1 MKMKPHHKTKLLVA
15 LRGHAVRVEEM
26 ERVTDYTHSW
36 RKVQNIKGQSAR
48 KWRVGGVSG
57 RNELPCLCRQ
67 RFAKPPTLKT

>member
-48 KWRVGGVSG
+48 KKGPDARIETQVARRGS
-57 RNELPCLCRQ
+57 
-67 RFAKPPTLKT
+67 